1 MKRLLLGLC
10 AALLVSAAVAWS
22 GGNAPKPDFDFKRED
37 RNPVSRLTL
46 NNDPAEFQFAVVS
59 DRTGGHR
66 GKIFSRA
73 VEQLNLLQ
81 PEFVVSVGDLIE
93 GYTED
98 QQRLTAEWR
107 EFQTYVSRLH
117 MPFFYVP
124 GNHDIANKAQ
134 DTVWGEK
141 FGRRYYNF
149 VYRNVLFLMLSSE
162 DPPGVEHGRISA
174 EQVAFVRKSLQDHP
188 NVRWT
193 LAFIHKPM
201 WAFGEPDKNGWS
213 DVEKALAGRPHTVFA
228 GHVHRYQRFL
238 RNGGQRYYMLATTGG
253 GSKLRGT
260 EYGEFDHIMWVTMKK
275 DGPVLANILLDG
287 ILPESLQ
294 TIETSEVGVT
304 DHYRRPTHPVRG
316 RISFNG
322 VPVPGAYV
330 VFQGLTKE
338 PRAPRADAFAAA
350 DGSFTLSTYTAHDGA
365 PEGEYAVSVV
375 WRKPFF
381 DETGKPGPNHLPVQY
396 ASPKTSPLKVTVKR
410 GANDLSFELSGK
422 EARP

>member
-10 AALLVSAAVAWS
+10 AALLIGAAVAWS
-22 GGNAPKPDFDFKRED
+22 GGRAPRADFDFKRED

-46 NNDPAEFQFAVVS
+46 NNDPADFQFAIVS

-66 GKIFSRA
+66 ARVFSHA

-98 QQRLTAEWR
+98 QQRLTLEWR

-117 MPFFYVP
+117 MPFFYVA
-124 GNHDIANKAQ
+124 GNHDIANQAQ
-134 DTVWGEK
+134 DTLWGEK
-141 FGRRYYNF
+141 FGRRYYEF

-162 DPPGVEHGRISA
+162 DPPGTEDGHISA
-174 EQVAFVRKSLQDHP
+174 DQSAFVKKALEANPQ
-188 NVRWT
+188 VRWT
-193 LAFIHKPM
+193 LVFLHKPM
-201 WAFGEPDKNGWS
+201 WAFG
-213 DVEKALAGRPHTVFA
+213 DVEKSGWLEVEKLLHGRPYTVFA

-238 RNGGQRYYMLATTGG
+238 RNGQRYYMLATTGG
-253 GSKLRGT
+253 GSKLRGP

-287 ILPESLQ
+287 VLPEDLR
-294 TIETSEVGVT
+294 TIETAEDGVI
-304 DHYRRPTHPVRG
+304 DHYRRPTHAVRG
-316 RISFNG
+316 RVFFQG
-322 VPVPGAYV
+322 AAVPGAYI
-330 VFQGLTKE
+330 VFHGLTKE

-350 DGSFTLSTYTAHDGA
+350 DGTFTLSTYEANDGA
-365 PEGEYAVSVV
+365 PAGEYAVTVV
-375 WRKPFF
+375 WRKPFYA
-381 DETGKPGPNHLPVQY
+381 ESGKPGPNHLPAPY
-396 ASPKTSPLKVTVKR
+396 ADPKTSPLKVVVKR